1 MVNIYVYIHN
11 VMGGRSL
18 IRKFAVPSLVLIFFF
33 FSFFTDGET
42 DIINRDDIIDT
53 KIAEL
58 TS

>member
-1 MVNIYVYIHN
+1 MCIYITLW
-11 VMGGRSL
+11 GGRSL

>member
-1 MVNIYVYIHN
+1 MDIYIYIYIY
-11 VMGGRSL
+11 MYKMYGRRSL

-33 FSFFTDGET
+33 W

>member
-1 MVNIYVYIHN
+1 MYKMY
-11 VMGGRSL
+11 GRRGL

-33 FSFFTDGET
+33 FW